1 MAHRVAEIH
10 INDLPAVTLKLVDD
24 NPVEVLVVHGVIGA
38 KGGGIVVIDD
48 RLVGM
53 RSVVGAEVGDERRD
67 FALELDVEGF
77 EDV

>member
-1 MAHRVAEIH
+1 MAHRVTEIH
-10 INDLPAVTLKLVDD
+10 VNHLPTVTLKLVDD

-38 KGGGIVVIDD
+38 KGGGIVIVDD
-48 RLVGM
+48 RFVGM
-53 RSVVGAEVGDERRD
+53 RSVVGAEVGNKRRD